1 MIFKEKMV
9 MFLATGAYLGKINIA
24 PGTFGSLG
32 ALPFCLVISKIDL
45 ATSVAIVVVFVLFA
59 IYIAG
64 AAEKII
70 GKKDPG
76 CIVIDEMAGLLVTFS
91 GLPFNMVTAISG
103 FALFRLFDI
112 FKPFPIRSAEKQLP
126 GGAGVVLDDVVA
138 GIYSNLLL
146 RGVCLL
152 LSG

>member
-32 ALPFCLVISKIDL
+32 ALPFCLVISKINL